1 MDGVFIRFADLPIE
15 TEAVVMPNSDN
26 TFEIYINSRLCE
38 RKQQEALAHELE
50 HLNDNH
56 LYSEDAVA
64 LNEQEA
70 G

>member
-1 MDGVFIRFADLPIE
+1 
-15 TEAVVMPNSDN
+15 MPNSDN

-50 HLNDNH
+50 HLNYNH